1 MQEEGRPPWHTLERR
16 RTGGSRVRGHD
27 TGHDDHDDQED
38 QPPADSENLIGK
50 KTFSAV
56 SAQLMRHPP

>member
-27 TGHDDHDDQED
+27 TGQDDQDDQED
-38 QPPADSENLIGK
+38 QPPADSEKRRLIGRH
-50 KTFSAV
+50 SQQ
-56 SAQLMRHPP
+56 SQLSL